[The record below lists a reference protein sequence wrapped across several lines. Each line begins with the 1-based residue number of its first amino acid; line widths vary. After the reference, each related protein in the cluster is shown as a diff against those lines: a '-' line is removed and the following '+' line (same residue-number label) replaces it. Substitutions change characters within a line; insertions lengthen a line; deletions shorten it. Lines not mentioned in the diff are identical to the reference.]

1 MKKYII
7 IPFCFVSLLNGMIT
21 QQPAST
27 VDDWA
32 ARQSLFESCLNSILM
47 RVPDPTARRYYRNK
61 MIALIEEPIPTAHD
75 WNAQDYAKGNR
86 IQEEVAKKLLR
97 EKNINLTNK
106 IIFDIGSGTGNISA
120 FMAHQNASWVLG
132 IDPSS
137 NMINWSKSNYGHIK
151 NLSFKQCFAE
161 NFFPVAKGDLV
172 TLFYCL
178 HWIKNENK
186 KLVLQKCYDCLQ
198 PCGELIG
205 NIRTV
210 EDGLPA
216 SLKILQKILP
226 QLKTIAP
233 TLSTDILQSSG
244 SGSSY
249 LTHAQLN
256 TILKEI
262 GFTQISLE
270 TKSLNF
276 TFKDIDALSA
286 FERPVMMNRPFMQSL
301 DPDTREE
308 IFKLYVHELFNTLK
322 YVEDKYDD
330 EDDYYIA
337 PEALTTVIH
346 CFKKSTTSKL

>member
-1 MKKYII
+1 
-7 IPFCFVSLLNGMIT
+7 MIT
-21 QQPAST
+21 QQPASAVEDWT
-27 VDDWA
+27 V
-32 ARQSLFESCLNSILM
+32 RQSLFESCLDSIVAQ
-47 RVPDPTARRYYRNK
+47 VPDPTARRYYCNRI
-61 MIALIEEPIPTAHD
+61 MTPMEGPLPTAHD

-86 IQEEVAKKLLR
+86 IQEEVAKKLLI

-120 FMAHQNASWVLG
+120 FMAHQNALLVLG
-132 IDPSS
+132 IDASR
-137 NMINWSKSNYGHIK
+137 NMINWSKSHYGDIR
-151 NLSFKQCFAE
+151 NLSFKQSLAE
-161 NFFPVAKGDLV
+161 NFSPVTKCNLV

-186 KLVLQKCYDCLQ
+186 KLVLKKCYDYLG
-198 PCGELIG
+198 PDGEIIG

-226 QLKTIAP
+226 QLQIIAP
-233 TLSTDILQSSG
+233 TLKETDIIQSSG

-276 TFKDIDALSA
+276 TFKNIDALSA
-286 FERPVMMNRPFMQSL
+286 FERPVMMHRPFMQSL
-301 DPDTREE
+301 APDLRED
-308 IFKLYVHELFNTLK
+308 IFKLYVHELFKTLK

-337 PEALTTVIH
+337 PEARTTVIH
-346 CFKKSTTSKL
+346 CFKGTASKL

>member
-7 IPFCFVSLLNGMIT
+7 VPFCFVSLLNGMIT
-21 QQPAST
+21 KQ
-27 VDDWA
+27 
-32 ARQSLFESCLNSILM
+32 
-47 RVPDPTARRYYRNK
+47 
-61 MIALIEEPIPTAHD
+61 PIPTARE
-75 WNAQDYAKGNR
+75 WNAEDYAKGNR
-86 IQEEVAKKLLR
+86 IQEETAKQLLR
-97 EKNINLTNK
+97 EKKIDLTNK
-106 IIFDIGSGTGNISA
+106 VVFDIGSGAGNISA
-120 FMAHQNASWVLG
+120 FMAQQDASWVLG

-137 NMINWSKSNYGHIK
+137 NMINWSKSNYGHIR

-161 NFFPVAKGDLV
+161 NFSPVAKGDLV

-198 PCGELIG
+198 PCGGELIG

-308 IFKLYVHELFNTLK
+308 IFKLYIHELFKTLK
-322 YVEDKYDD
+322 YVEDKYDN
-330 EDDYYIA
+330 EDDYYSA
-337 PEALTTVIH
+337 PDARTTVIH
-346 CFKKSTTSKL
+346 CFKGTASKL